1 MSETGGEVGTAY
13 CKDDSKYNPGK
24 PILSI
29 TFSMAESKSFDVSIK
44 ATSREGALKIF
55 PILYE
60 IKDLTKSNID
70 SIIKPLKNKAC
81 IAKNMP
87 NDLAEHL
94 SFLNSLLLDEYVSF
108 YDERALKLVKE
119 AQDDFSKGIVKR
131 IDKKQGT
138 TTEYIK
144 ALEGWGSDT
153 AKDLIEEK
161 IKEYRANPP
170 SENVKI
176 EQITKLVN
184 ENNNNDAK
192 NSERIKYNTAVLKD
206 ALYVGKYKFDDKS
219 PDFHLFLTI
228 YGILSDG
235 YAVLPDTKDLDITGD
250 IIGIGFTNPYS
261 KLWKLANVDGNGGG
275 HAGRVVAGGPD
286 KQLFKYDDIEKLL
299 GDKTYTTEYDRAI
312 YFLKKDQKYGGQRT
326 LSNRPRKKHRTRR
339 RV

>member
-1 MSETGGEVGTAY
+1 MSETDPPVVTAY
-13 CKDDSKYNPGK
+13 CKDNLNYTKSGE

-29 TFSMAESKSFDVSIK
+29 TFSLANYNPFDVSIK
-44 ATSREGALKIF
+44 ASSREGAIKIF

-60 IKDLTKSNID
+60 IKDLTKGNTSQ
-70 SIIKPLKNKAC
+70 IIKPLKNKAC

-87 NDLAEHL
+87 DDLANHL

-108 YDERALKLVKE
+108 YNEEALKEVKKT
-119 AQDDFSKGIVKR
+119 QDDFLKGIVRR
-131 IDKKQGT
+131 IDKKGET
-138 TTEYIK
+138 PPENIE

-161 IKEYRANPP
+161 IKENRANPP
-170 SENVKI
+170 TENVKI

-184 ENNNNDAK
+184 ENNNDAK

-219 PDFHLFLTI
+219 PDFHLFLTT
-228 YGILSDG
+228 YGIFTDG

-250 IIGIGFTNPYS
+250 IIKFTLKPYS
-261 KLWKLANVDGNGGG
+261 QLWKLANRDGNGGG
-275 HAGRVVAGGPD
+275 ITIKVLGGPD
-286 KQLFKYDDIEKLL
+286 TQQFKYDDIEKLL
-299 GDKTYTTEYDRAI
+299 GNATYTTEYDRAI

-326 LSNRPRKKHRTRR
+326 LSNRPGKKHRTRR
-339 RV
+339 RL

>member
-60 IKDLTKSNID
+60 IKDLTNSDIS

-94 SFLNSLLLDEYVSF
+94 SFLNSLLLDEYVSY
-108 YDERALKLVKE
+108 YDETALKLVKE
-119 AQDDFSKGIVKR
+119 AQENFSKGIVKR

-250 IIGIGFTNPYS
+250 IIKFTLKPYS
-261 KLWKLANVDGNGGG
+261 QLWKLANRDGNGGG
-275 HAGRVVAGGPD
+275 RTITVPGLGGPD
-286 KQLFKYDDIEKLL
+286 TQQFKYDDIEKLL